1 MGITNPFKNQRGMAS
16 TEFYDRWLQCEFAA
30 NLAARL
36 LADAKAPRASMI
48 KRCYNEGI
56 FAKEI
61 GIYTEFYWGTK
72 EPRKLLCSKVRASS
86 QLLSVISQVPANHL
100 LSPANLLFQAC
111 ADPIQ
116 TLESLIRAC
125 FEESHLMFNG
135 LWNAES
141 LLVDCDY
148 NLDKA
153 FVRAV
158 IAASLWL
165 GPDLFP
171 NGLFEDWPPTPPAG
185 CLEAPVFWRRPYR
198 PLGCGV
204 RKSSPTQ
211 EIRAAIFQGTCGA

>member
-1 MGITNPFKNQRGMAS
+1 MYFIQRASSPHMGIKNPFKNQRGMAS

-36 LADAKAPRASMI
+36 LADAKAPRASSQQAKMI
-48 KRCYNEGI
+48 KRCYHEGI

-61 GIYTEFYWGTK
+61 YIYPKFYWGT
-72 EPRKLLCSKVRASS
+72 EQPSKLLCSKVRASS
-86 QLLSVISQVPANHL
+86 RLLSVISQVPANHL
-100 LSPANLLFQAC
+100 LSPANLLFRAC
-111 ADPIQ
+111 TDPIQ

-135 LWNAES
+135 LWNAEC

-158 IAASLWL
+158 IAVSKWL
-165 GPDLFP
+165 GEASFP
-171 NGLFEDWPPTPPAG
+171 NGLFGNWPPTPPGGIGGLRLA
-185 CLEAPVFWRRPYR
+185 AP
-198 PLGCGV
+198 
-204 RKSSPTQ
+204 
-211 EIRAAIFQGTCGA
+211 IF